1 MEALDPAEEWRYI
14 SERYRQMSDEEL
26 LALAPQTSDLTHV
39 AQQALASEM
48 SRRGL
53 KLQPEEPPPP
63 PEPEPD
69 PDSPYAADRELVE
82 IRTVWSLSDA
92 LQLQSL
98 LEEAGIPFFM
108 GPEKATS
115 ASAVTSNF
123 ANGVGVKIM
132 SVGLPWANLAMMH
145 YTPENEPAP
154 TPQQELSE
162 PIVRCPKCHSEEV
175 VFDGLIGDGQ
185 SNDDQDNDS
194 QNNDSRNND
203 GLTDEPPAA
212 TGQSQPKFEWTCDSC
227 GHRWKDDGI
236 VEEK

>member
-1 MEALDPAEEWRYI
+1 MEALDPAEEWRHI

-26 LALAPQTSDLTHV
+26 LALAPQSSELTHV

-53 KLQPEEPPPP
+53 KLQPEEPTPP
-63 PEPEPD
+63 PEPVPD

-82 IRTVWSLSDA
+82 VRTVWSLPDA

-98 LEEAGIPFFM
+98 LDGAGIPFFM

-115 ASAVTSNF
+115 AGAVTSSF
-123 ANGVGVKIM
+123 ANGVSVKIM
-132 SVGLPWANLAMMH
+132 SVGVPWANLAMMH

-154 TPQQELSE
+154 TPQEELSE
-162 PIVRCPKCHSEEV
+162 PVVRCPKCHSEEV
-175 VFDGLIGDGQ
+175 VFDGLIRDGLFG
-185 SNDDQDNDS
+185 DDQIGDV
-194 QNNDSRNND
+194 QI
-203 GLTDEPPAA
+203 GEPPAA
-212 TGQSQPKFEWTCDSC
+212 TGNPQPKFEWTCDSC

-236 VEEK
+236 VEE

>member
-26 LALAPQTSDLTHV
+26 LALAPQSPELTHV

-53 KLQPEEPPPP
+53 KLQPEEPTPP

-82 IRTVWSLSDA
+82 VRTVWSLSDA

-98 LEEAGIPFFM
+98 LDGAGIPFFM
-108 GPEKATS
+108 GPEKAAS

-123 ANGVGVKIM
+123 ANGVSVKIM
-132 SVGLPWANLAMMH
+132 SVGVPWANLAMMS
-145 YTPENEPAP
+145 YAPENEPAP
-154 TPQQELSE
+154 KPQEELSE
-162 PIVRCPKCHSEEV
+162 PVVRCPKCHSEEV
-175 VFDGLIGDGQ
+175 VFDGLINDGLIGDDQ
-185 SNDDQDNDS
+185 NNDDQIDDDQTEN
-194 QNNDSRNND
+194 
-203 GLTDEPPAA
+203 GPTGEPPAA
-212 TGQSQPKFEWTCDSC
+212 TGNSQPKFGWTCDSC

-236 VEEK
+236 VEE

>member
-26 LALAPQTSDLTHV
+26 LALAPQSSELTHV
-39 AQQALASEM
+39 AQQALAVEM

-53 KLQPEEPPPP
+53 KLQPEEPALP

-69 PDSPYAADRELVE
+69 PDSPYADSPYAKDRELVE

-98 LEEAGIPFFM
+98 LDGAGIPFFM

-115 ASAVTSNF
+115 AGAVTSNF
-123 ANGVGVKIM
+123 ANGVSVKIM
-132 SVGLPWANLAMMH
+132 SVGVPWARQAMMH

-154 TPQQELSE
+154 TPQEELSE
-162 PIVRCPKCHSEEV
+162 PVVRCPKCHSEEV

-185 SNDDQDNDS
+185 I
-194 QNNDSRNND
+194 ND
-203 GLTDEPPAA
+203 GQISDDLDGEPRAA
-212 TGQSQPKFEWTCDSC
+212 SGNSQPKFGWTCDSC

-236 VEEK
+236 VDE